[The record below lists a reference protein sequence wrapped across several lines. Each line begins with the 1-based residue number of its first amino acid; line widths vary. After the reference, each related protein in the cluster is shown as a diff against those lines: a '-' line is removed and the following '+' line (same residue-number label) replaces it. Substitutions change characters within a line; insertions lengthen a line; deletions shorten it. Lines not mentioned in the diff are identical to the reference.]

1 MMDLENKVKKLNKL
15 LKNCKLCPHRCGVDR
30 NSGRKGFCRSGVRPV
45 VSASMAHYGEEPPIS
60 GTGGSGTI
68 FFSNCNMRCV
78 YCQNYQ
84 ISQESEGEEISVE
97 RLAENMIELQEKG
110 VHNINFVSPTIWVPR
125 ILEAV
130 LIAKK
135 SGFDLPLVYN
145 TGGYDHPGTI
155 GMLEGIIDI
164 YMPDIRYS
172 DDSMAEK
179 YSGIK
184 EYVKFNRESI
194 LEMYRQTGDLILDKN
209 GIAKKGLLIRLLVL
223 PENIGGIKDTLD
235 FIRKKL
241 SRRVYLSIMAQYHP
255 AYRADR
261 YPELSRRVSTGEYL
275 EIIDHARKLG
285 LECGWTQDHSS
296 LESGKD
302 EFIPDFNKK
311 NVFKYHKD

>member
-1 MMDLENKVKKLNKL
+1 MMDLEDKVKKLKKS
-15 LKNCKLCPHRCGVDR
+15 LKSCKLCPHECGVDR
-30 NSGRKGFCRSGVRPV
+30 TSGSKGFCRSGTGPA
-45 VSASMAHYGEEPPIS
+45 VSASMVHHGEEPPIS
-60 GTGGSGTI
+60 GIRGSGTI

-97 RLAENMIELQEKG
+97 RLAGNMIELQGKG
-110 VHNINFVSPTIWVPR
+110 VHNINFVSPTIWVPQ
-125 ILEAV
+125 ILEAT

-155 GMLEGIIDI
+155 RMLEGIIDI

-172 DDSMAEK
+172 NDSMAEK

-194 LEMYRQTGDLILDKN
+194 LEMYRQTGELVLDKD

-241 SRRVYLSIMAQYHP
+241 SRKVYLSIMAQYHP
-255 AYRADR
+255 AYRADG
-261 YPELSRRVSTGEYL
+261 YPGLSRRISASEYL

-285 LECGWTQDHSS
+285 LEYGWTQDHSGF
-296 LESGKD
+296 EPGKD

-311 NVFKYHKD
+311 DVFKYHKD